1 VSHLKKWLSLILIL
15 VLCLSLF
22 ACGPEEEEG
31 YLVPQELEAMYTGLM
46 ETLDPGFAYD
56 VAVELSEN
64 PEYWSSDLGGRN
76 AGSPAEHKAA
86 DYLVGL
92 MEDIGLTE
100 VEKVGAECDLWS
112 NNGSTLEV
120 DGTYYDVYAYACAPT
135 PPEGITSEILFM
147 GDGSMWDYEDV
158 DVTGKIVLIDI
169 DQRANWWITYPMLE
183 AEFQGAAAIMS
194 AQVSG
199 FSEIADDALNC
210 QDICAPIS
218 IPCVSIGLA
227 DSQALQGKMES
238 GPVMGT
244 LVVDNDININ
254 EGTTYNVMGKI
265 PGKSSE
271 NQIIIGAHYD
281 VHFHGFQD
289 NSCAVGLA
297 MAMAKGMVDAGY
309 VPENDIIFCMH
320 GAEEWGS
327 FGTQYDWTVGA
338 WEMINREHPEWVG
351 KTLAFVNFELPAYE
365 FDTYTSTYSP
375 PELYNMLDFFANT
388 YPLSP
393 QPEGCF
399 PDGVLTEGYQTYTYS
414 DDFSY
419 YAAGVPSVI
428 NGFLLQQ
435 DMENVFDFYLNYY
448 HSNYDLP
455 DLYNEAVMTF
465 NLKYYTAMTMYFDQM
480 PALYLDFTPQY
491 DRIMAS
497 IDEGLMVEAGIDM
510 DTYYANLEA
519 LKSASEEMATQVIA
533 VNDAYLAAWSDGDE
547 DAMAE
552 RWAEGKALTHQNLE
566 AFQFAQDAFLGLMYE
581 RPIVRHESPQEN
593 IQLCRLTID
602 ALEEGDVVTAA
613 DEYAW
618 AINNVLEWYAMY
630 FSPEVIQI
638 QDDMFW
644 NPNNMDNLYW
654 GTGKQFQRADVE
666 AATRSVFLRY
676 EEEGGDFTEEIQIYQ
691 DAIDQQMM
699 LLKELGE
706 QEALDLVT
714 LSDMIAL
721 K

>member
-1 VSHLKKWLSLILIL
+1 MKKWLSLILIL

>member
-1 VSHLKKWLSLILIL
+1 MKKWLSLILIL

-435 DMENVFDFYLNYY
+435 NMENVFDFYLNYY

-552 RWAEGKALTHQNLE
+552 RWAEGKVLTHQNLE

>member
-1 VSHLKKWLSLILIL
+1 
-15 VLCLSLF
+15 
-22 ACGPEEEEG
+22 
-31 YLVPQELEAMYTGLM
+31 
-46 ETLDPGFAYD
+46 
-56 VAVELSEN
+56 
-64 PEYWSSDLGGRN
+64 
-76 AGSPAEHKAA
+76 
-86 DYLVGL
+86 
-92 MEDIGLTE
+92 
-100 VEKVGAECDLWS
+100 
-112 NNGSTLEV
+112 
-120 DGTYYDVYAYACAPT
+120 
-135 PPEGITSEILFM
+135 
-147 GDGSMWDYEDV
+147 
-158 DVTGKIVLIDI
+158 
-169 DQRANWWITYPMLE
+169 
-183 AEFQGAAAIMS
+183 
-194 AQVSG
+194 
-199 FSEIADDALNC
+199 
-210 QDICAPIS
+210 
-218 IPCVSIGLA
+218 
-227 DSQALQGKMES
+227 
-238 GPVMGT
+238 VMGT

>member
-1 VSHLKKWLSLILIL
+1 MKKWLSLILIL

-31 YLVPQELEAMYTGLM
+31 YLVPQELEAMYNGLM
-46 ETLDPGFAYD
+46 ETLDTGFAYD

-227 DSQALQGKMES
+227 DSQALQGKMEA

-327 FGTQYDWTVGA
+327 FGTQYDWTIGA

-388 YPLSP
+388 YPLAP
-393 QPEGCF
+393 APEGCF

-465 NLKYYTAMTMYFDQM
+465 NLQYYTAMTMYFDQM

-497 IDEGLMVEAGIDM
+497 IDEELMVEAGIDM

-519 LKSASEEMATQVIA
+519 LKLASEEMAMQVIA

-547 DAMAE
+547 EAMAE
-552 RWAEGKALTHQNLE
+552 RWAEGKVLTHQNLE

-714 LSDMIAL
+714 LADMIAL

>member
-1 VSHLKKWLSLILIL
+1 LKKWLSLILIL

>member
-1 VSHLKKWLSLILIL
+1 
-15 VLCLSLF
+15 
-22 ACGPEEEEG
+22 
-31 YLVPQELEAMYTGLM
+31 
-46 ETLDPGFAYD
+46 
-56 VAVELSEN
+56 
-64 PEYWSSDLGGRN
+64 
-76 AGSPAEHKAA
+76 
-86 DYLVGL
+86 
-92 MEDIGLTE
+92 
-100 VEKVGAECDLWS
+100 
-112 NNGSTLEV
+112 
-120 DGTYYDVYAYACAPT
+120 
-135 PPEGITSEILFM
+135 
-147 GDGSMWDYEDV
+147 MWDYEDV

-227 DSQALQGKMES
+227 DSQALQGKMEA

-327 FGTQYDWTVGA
+327 FGTQYDWTIGA

-388 YPLSP
+388 YPLAP
-393 QPEGCF
+393 APEGCF

-465 NLKYYTAMTMYFDQM
+465 NLQYYTAMTMYFDQM

-497 IDEGLMVEAGIDM
+497 IDEELMVEAGIDM

-519 LKSASEEMATQVIA
+519 LKLASEEMAMQVIA

-547 DAMAE
+547 EAMAE
-552 RWAEGKALTHQNLE
+552 RWAEGKVLTHQNLE

-714 LSDMIAL
+714 LADMIAL

>member
-1 VSHLKKWLSLILIL
+1 MKKWLSLILIL

-31 YLVPQELEAMYTGLM
+31 YLVPQELEAMYNGLM

-227 DSQALQGKMES
+227 DSQALQGKMEA

-327 FGTQYDWTVGA
+327 FGTQYDWTIGA

-388 YPLSP
+388 YPLAP
-393 QPEGCF
+393 APEGCF

-465 NLKYYTAMTMYFDQM
+465 NLQYYTAMTMYFDQM

-497 IDEGLMVEAGIDM
+497 IDEELMVEAGIDM

-519 LKSASEEMATQVIA
+519 LKLASEEMATQVIA

-547 DAMAE
+547 EAMAE
-552 RWAEGKALTHQNLE
+552 RWAEGKVLTHQNLE

-714 LSDMIAL
+714 LADMIAL

>member
-1 VSHLKKWLSLILIL
+1 MKKWLSLILIL

-22 ACGPEEEEG
+22 ACGPEKEEG

-227 DSQALQGKMES
+227 DSQALQGKMEA

-327 FGTQYDWTVGA
+327 FGTQYDWTIGA

-388 YPLSP
+388 YPLAP
-393 QPEGCF
+393 APEGCF

-465 NLKYYTAMTMYFDQM
+465 NLQYYTAMTMYFDQM

-552 RWAEGKALTHQNLE
+552 RWAEGKVLTHQNLE

-714 LSDMIAL
+714 LADMIAL

>member
-1 VSHLKKWLSLILIL
+1 MKKWLSLILIL

-31 YLVPQELEAMYTGLM
+31 YLVPQELEAMYNGLM

-227 DSQALQGKMES
+227 DSQALQGKMEA

-327 FGTQYDWTVGA
+327 FGTQYDWTIGA

-388 YPLSP
+388 YPLAP
-393 QPEGCF
+393 APEGCF

-465 NLKYYTAMTMYFDQM
+465 NLQYYTAMTMYCDQM
-480 PALYLDFTPQY
+480 PALYLDFTPQC

-497 IDEGLMVEAGIDM
+497 IDEELMVEAGIDM

-519 LKSASEEMATQVIA
+519 LKLASEEMAMQVIA

-547 DAMAE
+547 EAMAE
-552 RWAEGKALTHQNLE
+552 RWAEGKVLTHQNLE

-714 LSDMIAL
+714 LADMIAL

>member
-1 VSHLKKWLSLILIL
+1 MKKWLSLILIL

-714 LSDMIAL
+714 LADMIAL

>member
-1 VSHLKKWLSLILIL
+1 MKKWLSLILIL

-265 PGKSSE
+265 LGKSSE

-547 DAMAE
+547 DVMAE
-552 RWAEGKALTHQNLE
+552 RWAEGKALTNQNLE

-714 LSDMIAL
+714 LADMIAL

>member
-393 QPEGCF
+393 QSEGCF

-435 DMENVFDFYLNYY
+435 NMENVFDFYLNYY

-552 RWAEGKALTHQNLE
+552 RWAEGKALTNQNLE

>member
-1 VSHLKKWLSLILIL
+1 MKKWLSLILIL

-552 RWAEGKALTHQNLE
+552 RWAEGKVLTHQNLE

>member
-1 VSHLKKWLSLILIL
+1 
-15 VLCLSLF
+15 
-22 ACGPEEEEG
+22 
-31 YLVPQELEAMYTGLM
+31 
-46 ETLDPGFAYD
+46 
-56 VAVELSEN
+56 
-64 PEYWSSDLGGRN
+64 
-76 AGSPAEHKAA
+76 
-86 DYLVGL
+86 
-92 MEDIGLTE
+92 
-100 VEKVGAECDLWS
+100 
-112 NNGSTLEV
+112 
-120 DGTYYDVYAYACAPT
+120 
-135 PPEGITSEILFM
+135 
-147 GDGSMWDYEDV
+147 MWDYEDV

-388 YPLSP
+388 YPLAP
-393 QPEGCF
+393 APEGCF

-465 NLKYYTAMTMYFDQM
+465 NLQYYTAMTMYFDQM

-497 IDEGLMVEAGIDM
+497 IDEELMVEAGIDM
-510 DTYYANLEA
+510 DTYYTNLEA
-519 LKSASEEMATQVIA
+519 LKLASEEMATQVIA

-552 RWAEGKALTHQNLE
+552 RWAEGKALTNQNLE

>member
-1 VSHLKKWLSLILIL
+1 MKKGLSIVFALL
-15 VLCLSLF
+15 LCVSLF
-22 ACGPEEEEG
+22 ACGPKEQEG
-31 YLVPQELEAMYTGLM
+31 YVVPAELEAMYTNLM
-46 ETLDPGFAYD
+46 DALDPGFAYD
-56 VAVELSEN
+56 VAFELSEN

-92 MEDIGLTE
+92 MGDIGLVE

-112 NNGSTLEV
+112 NNGSTLKV
-120 DGTYYDVYAYACAPT
+120 DGAFYDVYAYACAPT
-135 PPEGITSEILFM
+135 SPEGITSEILFV
-147 GDGSMWDYEDV
+147 GDGTMWDYEEV
-158 DVTGKIVLIDI
+158 DVTGKIVLVDI

-199 FSEIADDALNC
+199 FAEIADDALNC

-227 DSQALQGKMES
+227 DSQTLQAKMEE
-238 GPVMGT
+238 GPVVGT

-254 EGTTYNVMGKI
+254 EGTTYNVVGKI

-271 NQIIIGAHYD
+271 HQIVIGAHYD

-297 MAMAKGMVDAGY
+297 MAMAKGMVDSGY

-320 GAEEWGS
+320 GSEEWGS
-327 FGTQYDWTVGA
+327 FGTQYDWTIGA

-365 FDTYTSTYSP
+365 FDTYTSSYSP

-393 QPEGCF
+393 APEGCF

-419 YAAGVPSVI
+419 YAAGVPTVI

-435 DMENVFDFYLNYY
+435 DMENVFDFYLKYY

-455 DLYNEAVMTF
+455 DTYNEAVMTF

-497 IDEGLMVEAGIDM
+497 IDEDLMVEAGIDM
-510 DTYYANLEA
+510 DSYYENLEA
-519 LKSASEEMATQVIA
+519 LKAASEAMAEKVRNT
-533 VNDAYLAAWSDGDE
+533 NDGYLAAWVDGDE
-547 DAMAE
+547 ETMVQL
-552 RWAEGKALTHQNLE
+552 WAEGKALTNQNLE
-566 AFQFAQDAFLGLMYE
+566 AFQFAQEAFLGLMYE

-593 IQLCRLTID
+593 IQLCRLTIE

-630 FSPEVIQI
+630 FSPEVIKI
-638 QDDMFW
+638 QDHMFW
-644 NPNNMDNLYW
+644 SPDNMDNLYW
-654 GTGKQFQRADVE
+654 GTGRQFERADVE
-666 AATRSVFLRY
+666 QATRSVFLRY
-676 EEEGGDFTEEIQIYQ
+676 EEMGGDFTEEIEIYQ
-691 DAIDQQMM
+691 QAVEQQMS
-699 LLKELGE
+699 LLKQLGD
-706 QEALDLVT
+706 QEMIDLTRLVDLLAL
-714 LSDMIAL
+714 
-721 K
+721 

>member
-1 VSHLKKWLSLILIL
+1 
-15 VLCLSLF
+15 
-22 ACGPEEEEG
+22 
-31 YLVPQELEAMYTGLM
+31 
-46 ETLDPGFAYD
+46 
-56 VAVELSEN
+56 
-64 PEYWSSDLGGRN
+64 
-76 AGSPAEHKAA
+76 
-86 DYLVGL
+86 
-92 MEDIGLTE
+92 

-227 DSQALQGKMES
+227 DSQALQGKMEA

-327 FGTQYDWTVGA
+327 FGTQYDWTIGA

-388 YPLSP
+388 YPLAP
-393 QPEGCF
+393 APEGCF

-465 NLKYYTAMTMYFDQM
+465 NLQYYTAMTMYFDQM

-497 IDEGLMVEAGIDM
+497 IDEELMVEAGIDM

-519 LKSASEEMATQVIA
+519 LKLASEEMAMQVIA

-547 DAMAE
+547 EAMAE
-552 RWAEGKALTHQNLE
+552 RWAEGKVLTHQNLE

>member
-1 VSHLKKWLSLILIL
+1 MKKWLSLILIL

-552 RWAEGKALTHQNLE
+552 RWAEGKALTNQNLE